1 MSIPVDLVRLREE
14 VTRFGPSCYL
24 LTVTDDGRPHAVAVS
39 VAWADNA
46 LRVSAGRTTRANAA
60 RRPSVSLLWPP
71 VDDEGFSLI
80 VDGLASV
87 NEAEAEVTVQPDK
100 AVLHR
105 ARAEGAGSDCVTLLP
120 A

>member
-14 VTRFGPSCYL
+14 VTRFGPWCYL
-24 LTVTDDGRPHAVAVS
+24 LTVTDNGHPHAVAVS
-39 VAWADNA
+39 ITWAEDG
-46 LRVSAGRTTRANAA
+46 LRVSAGRTSRANAA
-60 RRPSVSLLWPP
+60 QRPSVSLLWPP
-71 VDDEGFSLI
+71 VDDERFSLI
-80 VDGLASV
+80 VDGLAAV
-87 NEAEAEVTVQPDK
+87 NESGESVTVRPDK

>member
-14 VTRFGPSCYL
+14 VARFGPAAYL

-39 VAWADNA
+39 VVWVEDA
-46 LRVSAGRTTRANAA
+46 LRVGAGRTTLANAS
-60 RRPSVSLLWPP
+60 RRPAVSLLWSP
-71 VDDEGFSLI
+71 VDAEGFSLI
-80 VDGLASV
+80 VDGRAAV
-87 NEAEAEVTVQPDK
+87 DEGEAQVSIHPDK